1 MNTTLADIKDFFSK
15 KFSSLDAFRKYR
27 FREDQKRYVRGSFKK
42 SFTLIELLVS
52 AACQIGVL
60 PLYYLKKENKKM
72 PYYACEESASC
83 PNGAL
88 HIFRRKMLHTAEPCF
103 IRSAFTLIEL
113 LVVIAIIAI
122 LASMLLPALQQAKQR
137 ANAAKCLSNFGQISK
152 AAMFY
157 TADNS
162 GFPVLYRNSAGSTSL
177 PMFRSWYSGSDSK
190 GMLSFYLAM
199 ISDAPVGGAAVRAP
213 KVTKHPLLC
222 PAVPPP
228 PLDPATKD
236 YYGMGVLSK
245 LTVQEI
251 ANGNAGKLSQV
262 LLPSRGCYFAEMAFK
277 GGVMSCSYS
286 GANFPAFPH
295 NNPLA
300 GSDGSGTSAPLV
312 TGAGDS
318 TVLFLDGHAQFISR
332 NKLPAFNKTPSV
344 DTTTFWH
351 PWRRKRPV
359 NDNW

>member
-1 MNTTLADIKDFFSK
+1 MNTMLADKKLFFSK
-15 KFSSLDAFRKYR
+15 KFRTLNALRQYCS
-27 FREDQKRYVRGSFKK
+27 REEPQKLVSGSFKK
-42 SFTLIELLVS
+42 S
-52 AACQIGVL
+52 
-60 PLYYLKKENKKM
+60 
-72 PYYACEESASC
+72 
-83 PNGAL
+83 
-88 HIFRRKMLHTAEPCF
+88 
-103 IRSAFTLIEL
+103 FTLIEL

-122 LASMLLPALQQAKQR
+122 LAAMLLPALQQAKQR
-137 ANAAKCLSNFGQISK
+137 ANAVKCISNFGQISK

-190 GMLSFYLAM
+190 GMLSSYLAM

-262 LLPSRGCYFAEMAFK
+262 LLPSRGCYFTEMAFK

-286 GANFPAFPH
+286 GTNFPAFPH

-318 TVLFLDGHAQFISR
+318 SVLFLDGHAQFISR

-351 PWRRKRPV
+351 PWRRKKPV